1 MATHFWLEPG
11 QGAEKTV
18 ERHMRRSKRLATH
31 TSRFGPVPTSFRFF
45 DQGEWETFND
55 LVRRELRVH
64 GYTAEFSA
72 PGEVTLPELQITL
85 GLVNLAQQC
94 RRAPDVEWAPIVAHH
109 ITRIPRIDEMPT
121 AKDEV
126 LPALRV
132 LLVPDD
138 YLPTDIATLQAPYA
152 ESVVATVVADL
163 PASVRSLA
171 PTDLIDWD
179 MSEQEVWARAWANT
193 RRHPEPIDVAT
204 VEIAGGPMTVVHG
217 EHFYTAS
224 RVRWLEDLVGPVAP
238 FGALVA
244 MPRRSTLLVHVI
256 RDADV
261 MNAVEPL
268 VLNARLLHL
277 EGPRSVSAHVY
288 WWRDGELRWVPTM
301 FDETDDSV
309 EFFPPP
315 DLAQVLAFVA

>member
-1 MATHFWLEPG
+1 
-11 QGAEKTV
+11 
-18 ERHMRRSKRLATH
+18 MRRSKRLAI
-31 TSRFGPVPTSFRFF
+31 RAGAFGPVPTAFRFF
-45 DQGEWETFND
+45 DQHEWDTFNE
-55 LVRRELRVH
+55 LIRQELRAH
-64 GYTAEFSA
+64 GYVAEFGS
-72 PGEVTLPELQITL
+72 PGEVTLPQQQITL

-94 RRAPDVEWAPIVAHH
+94 RQAADVEWAPIVAHH
-109 ITRIPRIDEMPT
+109 ISRIPQIDEMPT
-121 AKDEV
+121 DREQV

-138 YLPTDIATLQAPYA
+138 YLPSDIASVHTQYA
-152 ESVVATVVADL
+152 ESVYATVVADL
-163 PASVRSLA
+163 PGSVRSIA
-171 PTDLIDWD
+171 PSDLLTWGI
-179 MSEQEVWARAWANT
+179 SEDDLWSRAWSNT
-193 RRHPEPIDVAT
+193 RRHHEPIDVVT
-204 VEIAGGPMTVVHG
+204 VEIAGGPMTVAHG

-224 RVRWLEDLVGPVAP
+224 RVRWLEDLVGPVGP

-244 MPRRSTLLVHVI
+244 MPRRSTVLVHVI

-288 WWRDGELRWVPTM
+288 WWRDGELRWVPTF
-301 FDETDDSV
+301 FDEADDSV
-309 EFFPPP
+309 EFHPPP

>member
-1 MATHFWLEPG
+1 
-11 QGAEKTV
+11 
-18 ERHMRRSKRLATH
+18 MRRSKRL
-31 TSRFGPVPTSFRFF
+31 TSEYGPVPLPFRFF
-45 DQGEWETFND
+45 DQREWSRFND
-55 LVRRELRVH
+55 LVRRSLVANGH
-64 GYTAEFSA
+64 VGEFST

-94 RRAPDVEWAPIVAHH
+94 RRTDDGQWGAIIAHH
-109 ITRIPRIDEMPT
+109 IERIPQIDAMPDDPEM
-121 AKDEV
+121 V

-138 YLPTDIATLQAPYA
+138 YLPSDIATVHAPYA
-152 ESVVATVVADL
+152 ESVVATVVVDL
-163 PASVRSLA
+163 PSSVRSLA
-171 PTDLIDWD
+171 PSDLVDWNLTPHD
-179 MSEQEVWARAWANT
+179 VWTRAWANT

-204 VEIAGGPMTVVHG
+204 VDIAGGPMTVAHG

-224 RVRWLEDLVGPVAP
+224 RVRWLEDLAGPVAP

-244 MPRRSTLLVHVI
+244 IPRRSTVLVHVI

-288 WWRDGELRWVPTM
+288 WWRDGELRWVPTV
-301 FDETDDSV
+301 FDEDDDHV
-309 EFFPPP
+309 EFYPPP
-315 DLAQVLAFVA
+315 DLAEVLAFVA

>member
-1 MATHFWLEPG
+1 
-11 QGAEKTV
+11 
-18 ERHMRRSKRLATH
+18 MRRSKRLATR
-31 TSRFGPVPTSFRFF
+31 TSGFGPVPTSFRFF
-45 DQGEWETFND
+45 DQREWDTFNE
-55 LVRRELRVH
+55 LVRRELKAN
-64 GYTAEFSA
+64 GYVGVFSA
-72 PGEVTLPELQITL
+72 PGEVTLPEQQITL

-94 RRAPDVEWAPIVAHH
+94 RRAPDIEWAPIVAHH
-109 ITRIPRIDEMPT
+109 ITRIPQIDEMPND
-121 AKDEV
+121 KQQV

-138 YLPTDIATLQAPYA
+138 YLPNDIATLHSPYA
-152 ESVVATVVADL
+152 ESVIATVVADL
-163 PASVRSLA
+163 PSSVRSIA
-171 PTDLIDWD
+171 PSDLLEWG
-179 MSEQEVWARAWANT
+179 MSEDDVWSRAWANT

-217 EHFYTAS
+217 ENFYTAS

-301 FDETDDSV
+301 FDEDDDRV
-309 EFFPPP
+309 EFHPPP

>member
-1 MATHFWLEPG
+1 
-11 QGAEKTV
+11 
-18 ERHMRRSKRLATH
+18 MRRSKRLDRV
-31 TSRFGPVPTSFRFF
+31 SGFGPVPTAFRFF
-45 DQGEWETFND
+45 DQREWDSFND
-55 LVRRELRVH
+55 HVRRALNAS
-64 GYTAEFSA
+64 GFTGEFNA
-72 PGEVTLPELQITL
+72 PGEVTLPQLQITL

-94 RRAPDVEWAPIVAHH
+94 RQSPDAQWGPIVAHH
-109 ITRIPRIDEMPT
+109 IERIPQIDEMPT
-121 AKDEV
+121 DKQIV

-138 YLPTDIATLQAPYA
+138 YLPPDIATVHAPFA
-152 ESVVATVVADL
+152 ESVVATVVVDL
-163 PASVRSLA
+163 PSSVRSLA
-171 PTDLIDWD
+171 PSDLDEWGLTPHD
-179 MSEQEVWARAWANT
+179 VWSRAWANT

-204 VEIAGGPMTVVHG
+204 VEIAGGPMTVAHG

-244 MPRRSTLLVHVI
+244 IPRRSTVLVHVI

-288 WWRDGELRWVPTM
+288 WWRDGELRWVPTI
-301 FDETDDSV
+301 FDEADDSV
-309 EFFPPP
+309 EFHPPP

>member
-1 MATHFWLEPG
+1 
-11 QGAEKTV
+11 
-18 ERHMRRSKRLATH
+18 MRASD
-31 TSRFGPVPTSFRFF
+31 FGPVPTSFRFF
-45 DQGEWETFND
+45 DQREWDRFND
-55 LVRRELRVH
+55 LVRRSLVAN
-64 GYTAEFSA
+64 GYIGDFTA
-72 PGEVTLPELQITL
+72 PGEVTLPDMQITL

-94 RRAPDVEWAPIVAHH
+94 RRASGGQWGAIIAHH
-109 ITRIPRIDEMPT
+109 IERIPQIDEMPV
-121 AKDEV
+121 DRDVV

-138 YLPTDIATLQAPYA
+138 YLPGDIATVHAPYA
-152 ESVVATVVADL
+152 ESVTATVVVDL
-163 PASVRSLA
+163 PASVRSIA
-171 PTDLIDWD
+171 PSDLVDWD
-179 MSEQEVWARAWANT
+179 LTPHDVWSRAWANT

-204 VEIAGGPMTVVHG
+204 VEIAGGPMTVAHG

-244 MPRRSTLLVHVI
+244 IPRRSTVLVHVI

-288 WWRDGELRWVPTM
+288 WWRDGELRWVPTI

-309 EFFPPP
+309 EFHPPP
-315 DLAQVLAFVA
+315 DLAEVLAFVA

>member
-1 MATHFWLEPG
+1 MGAHRGPSHHAHPPDRRDADG
-11 QGAEKTV
+11 QG
-18 ERHMRRSKRLATH
+18 R
-31 TSRFGPVPTSFRFF
+31 G
-45 DQGEWETFND
+45 
-55 LVRRELRVH
+55 
-64 GYTAEFSA
+64 A
-72 PGEVTLPELQITL
+72 PGAA
-85 GLVNLAQQC
+85 GAA
-94 RRAPDVEWAPIVAHH
+94 R
-109 ITRIPRIDEMPT
+109 
-121 AKDEV
+121 
-126 LPALRV
+126 
-132 LLVPDD
+132 PDD
-138 YLPTDIATLQAPYA
+138 YLPTDIDTLHAPYA
-152 ESVVATVVADL
+152 ESVIATVVADL
-163 PASVRSLA
+163 PSSVRSLA

-261 MNAVEPL
+261 MSAIEPL

-277 EGPRSVSAHVY
+277 EGPAFGERPRVLVARRRTALGPDHVRRERRQRRVLSPTRSRAGARLRRLVSPHD
-288 WWRDGELRWVPTM
+288 RG
-301 FDETDDSV
+301 
-309 EFFPPP
+309 
-315 DLAQVLAFVA
+315 